1 MNNFRSTIISN
12 KFYLK
17 DALQF
22 RSARRE
28 YVVDKIFR
36 HCEQFRYSQK
46 VNKSDILF
54 ALECFHSSASI
65 IDDIQDGE
73 THRKGIPSYFL
84 RHSYGTSA
92 FASLNLWHYGLEV
105 LSEKYNIR
113 IVLKI
118 LRELINAQEVD
129 VGLSKFNSLNY
140 EKCYFQ
146 CSSLKISYEL
156 KLIYYLSCP
165 NFFNNIDRKSLDVL
179 IEIGKLIQYIDDER
193 DELIDF
199 ISILDIKTEEF
210 KLNLSLPIVMAIKHS
225 AMSENLLYKNINK
238 NKAISIY
245 NNFLNTETVILQT
258 TKIID
263 RQYNKIKSLISELA
277 DIDTK
282 HLEEFL
288 DFVYE
293 QSFSKNNKSNEE
305 LI

>member
-1 MNNFRSTIISN
+1 MNNFHSTTIAN

-17 DALQF
+17 DALRF

-28 YVVDKIFR
+28 YVVDKIFKY
-36 HCEQFRYSQK
+36 CEQFRGKQE
-46 VNKSDILF
+46 VDKSDILLG
-54 ALECFHSSASI
+54 LECFHSSASI

-84 RHSYGTSA
+84 RHNYGTSA

-105 LSEKYNIR
+105 LSEKYNIKE
-113 IVLKI
+113 ILNI

-129 VGLSKFNSLNY
+129 VGLSGFHNLDY

-146 CSSLKISYEL
+146 YSSLKISYEL

-165 NFFNNIDRKSLDVL
+165 NFFSYADKKSLNVL
-179 IEIGKLIQYIDDER
+179 IEIGKLLQYIDDER

-199 ISILDIKTEEF
+199 ITILDIKMDKF
-210 KLNLSLPIVMAIKHS
+210 KLNLSLPLIMAIKYL
-225 AMSENLLYKNINK
+225 AMPRDLIHKNINK
-238 NKAISIY
+238 SEALSIY
-245 NNFLNTETVILQT
+245 TEFLNTEKVISQT
-258 TKIID
+258 KEIINEQYTKTK
-263 RQYNKIKSLISELA
+263 YLISELTNV
-277 DIDTK
+277 DTN
-282 HLEEFL
+282 HLKEFL

-293 QSFSKNNKSNEE
+293 QSFSKNNKSNEK